1 MKLHSSQ
8 WEIKPQYKCYLIKIP
23 KMEGILYLTD
33 EHNKKKFVQIDLEK
47 YGKIWEDFY
56 DVLMAE
62 IGEESYPLEDVIS
75 ELEKEGNLDKYV

>member
-1 MKLHSSQ
+1 
-8 WEIKPQYKCYLIKIP
+8 
-23 KMEGILYLTD
+23 MEGILYLTD

>member
-1 MKLHSSQ
+1 
-8 WEIKPQYKCYLIKIP
+8 
-23 KMEGILYLTD
+23 MEGILYLTD

-47 YGKIWEDFY
+47 YGQIWEDFY